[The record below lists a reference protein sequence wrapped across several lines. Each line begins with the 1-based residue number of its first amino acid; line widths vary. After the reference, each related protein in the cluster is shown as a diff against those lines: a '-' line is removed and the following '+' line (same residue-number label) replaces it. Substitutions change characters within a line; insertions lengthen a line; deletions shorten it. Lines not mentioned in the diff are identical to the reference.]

1 MSKIVKPFLS
11 SRYYD
16 RFSNMDCSKLKCSLQ
31 TSQNELWFSHFC
43 HTLYL
48 EVHPKHTKVMFCFL
62 LKQIFVYIFLL
73 KQSVMTWEIQTI
85 FHCTFLFHCLVVSLY
100 LEYFLYF
107 VSFRYWQ
114 CITNS
119 LFPTIYI
126 FIFIKKINVNFFN
139 SLFLILVVTK
149 ITKQW
154 TFSVGGPKIE

>member
-1 MSKIVKPFLS
+1 MMIFAYGDRTDSDLWPSVSKIS
-11 SRYYD
+11 SKWAAWSGSTFFAY

-85 FHCTFLFHCLVVSLY
+85 FHCTFLFHCLIVYLVY
-100 LEYFLYF
+100 LESTFCTF
-107 VSFRYWQ
+107 VSFCYWQ
-114 CITNS
+114 CITN
-119 LFPTIYI
+119 
-126 FIFIKKINVNFFN
+126 
-139 SLFLILVVTK
+139 
-149 ITKQW
+149 
-154 TFSVGGPKIE
+154 